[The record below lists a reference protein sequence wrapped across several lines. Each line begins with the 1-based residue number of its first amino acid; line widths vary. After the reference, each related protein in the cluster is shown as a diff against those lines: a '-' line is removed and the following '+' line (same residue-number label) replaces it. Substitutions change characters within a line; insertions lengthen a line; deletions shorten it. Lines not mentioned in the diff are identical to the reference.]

1 VSASTHGTHS
11 RTHLVQ
17 PVARLRGRTFRRVVS
32 ARRKR
37 LTQRGLADR
46 ASKTRYLQQARNA
59 KAMADALSYTSEPLK
74 PKQAAMDAAMAYKAA
89 KEAKAPEA
97 ATAPAAISSP
107 QAVTPGR
114 PKKERIKFDIV
125 SAEPEMTEELTKV
138 VNWAY
143 RGKEGQQVR
152 THARLAPERYHSSAL
167 PPERCHRLSQ
177 WQPGPRLH

>member
-1 VSASTHGTHS
+1 
-11 RTHLVQ
+11 
-17 PVARLRGRTFRRVVS
+17 
-32 ARRKR
+32 

-167 PPERCHRLSQ
+167 PPERCHRLPLSQ
-177 WQPGPRLH
+177 AATVAAWTASTLKALVDYP

>member
-1 VSASTHGTHS
+1 
-11 RTHLVQ
+11 
-17 PVARLRGRTFRRVVS
+17 VVS

-37 LTQRGLADR
+37 LTQRGHADR

-59 KAMADALSYTSEPLK
+59 KAMADALSYTSEPVK

-97 ATAPAAISSP
+97 TTAPASSSSS

-114 PKKERIKFDIV
+114 PKKERIMFDIV

-152 THARLAPERYHSSAL
+152 APRPTCRQSATPAALCRQSAVTGCHSGSL
-167 PPERCHRLSQ
+167 DRVS
-177 WQPGPRLH
+177 RLH

>member
-1 VSASTHGTHS
+1 MSASTHGTHS

-143 RGKEGQQVR
+143 RGKAGQQVR
-152 THARLAPERYHSSAL
+152 TPRPTCRHSAATAL
-167 PPERCHRLSQ
+167 
-177 WQPGPRLH
+177 